1 MFLSIQTDLIILK
14 TFNQQF
20 TLTAKKSLHIIF
32 KACGLN
38 VSRRHEYWHLFVSK
52 KHW

>member
-1 MFLSIQTDLIILK
+1 MLFLQFSYSVMFLSIQTDLIILK

-32 KACGLN
+32 KVEEENLVGTG
-38 VSRRHEYWHLFVSK
+38 
-52 KHW
+52 